1 MTICRTL
8 YLPDNINTLHWYKFA
23 THVLSFT
30 VAIHL
35 LIWPFAMS
43 SEKQWK
49 LNMTKKPFWTFR
61 KSKDQIS
68 LLPLDDRLYWKDD
81 QWAMDFDDRAI
92 TKAKCRK
99 TKQNV
104 TAIPWPG
111 NWQWA
116 TGWSGLDSY
125 LIYIWSMTRFLKRFL
140 LSINFHIRPC
150 CRNLAVCRARPGNGT
165 LWLRRCSQLLTVFKS
180 SRKPCV
186 LGGTVTREEY
196 HFLCALST

>member
-30 VAIHL
+30 VAYHL

-68 LLPLDDRLYWKDD
+68 LLPLDDRLYWKVARMTNE
-81 QWAMDFDDRAI
+81 QWILM
-92 TKAKCRK
+92 TGQSPKPK
-99 TKQNV
+99 TGKQNV
-104 TAIPWPG
+104 AAIPCPG

-165 LWLRRCSQLLTVFKS
+165 LWLRRCSQLLTV
-180 SRKPCV
+180 
-186 LGGTVTREEY
+186 LQE
-196 HFLCALST
+196 LS

>member
-30 VAIHL
+30 VAYHL

-81 QWAMDFDDRAI
+81 QWAMDFDDREI
-92 TKAKCRK
+92 TKAKDRK
-99 TKQNV
+99 TKCG
-104 TAIPWPG
+104 G
-111 NWQWA
+111 NSMPRQLA
-116 TGWSGLDSY
+116 MSYRMIRVGFVFDLY
-125 LIYIWSMTRFLKRFL
+125 LIHDKVPQKVSSFNKFSHPSL
-140 LSINFHIRPC
+140 LQK
-150 CRNLAVCRARPGNGT
+150 PG
-165 LWLRRCSQLLTVFKS
+165 CM
-180 SRKPCV
+180 
-186 LGGTVTREEY
+186 
-196 HFLCALST
+196 

>member
-23 THVLSFT
+23 THVSSFT

-68 LLPLDDRLYWKDD
+68 LLPLDDRLERWPMSNGFWW
-81 QWAMDFDDRAI
+81 QGNHQSQMQEN
-92 TKAKCRK
+92 K
-99 TKQNV
+99 TKSD
-104 TAIPWPG
+104 G
-111 NWQWA
+111 NSMARQLA
-116 TGWSGLDSY
+116 MSYRMIRVGFVFDLY
-125 LIYIWSMTRFLKRFL
+125 LIHDKVPQKVSSFNKFSHPSL
-140 LSINFHIRPC
+140 LQK
-150 CRNLAVCRARPGNGT
+150 PG
-165 LWLRRCSQLLTVFKS
+165 CM
-180 SRKPCV
+180 
-186 LGGTVTREEY
+186 
-196 HFLCALST
+196 

>member
-23 THVLSFT
+23 THVSSFT

-68 LLPLDDRLYWKDD
+68 LLPLDDRLYWKVARMTNEQWILMTGQSPEPKTGKQNKLWRQFHAQAIGNELQDD
-81 QWAMDFDDRAI
+81 Q
-92 TKAKCRK
+92 
-99 TKQNV
+99 
-104 TAIPWPG
+104 
-111 NWQWA
+111 
-116 TGWSGLDSY
+116 GW
-125 LIYIWSMTRFLKRFL
+125 IRIWSIFD
-140 LSINFHIRPC
+140 PWQ
-150 CRNLAVCRARPGNGT
+150 G
-165 LWLRRCSQLLTVFKS
+165 S
-180 SRKPCV
+180 SK
-186 LGGTVTREEY
+186 G
-196 HFLCALST
+196 FFFQ

>member
-30 VAIHL
+30 VANHL

-49 LNMTKKPFWTFR
+49 LNMTKSLSGHFERAKIRFHYFPLTTDCIGKMTNEQWILMTGQSPKP
-61 KSKDQIS
+61 
-68 LLPLDDRLYWKDD
+68 
-81 QWAMDFDDRAI
+81 
-92 TKAKCRK
+92 K
-99 TKQNV
+99 TEKQNV
-104 TAIPWPG
+104 AAIPCPG

-165 LWLRRCSQLLTVFKS
+165 LWLRRCSQLSTVFKS